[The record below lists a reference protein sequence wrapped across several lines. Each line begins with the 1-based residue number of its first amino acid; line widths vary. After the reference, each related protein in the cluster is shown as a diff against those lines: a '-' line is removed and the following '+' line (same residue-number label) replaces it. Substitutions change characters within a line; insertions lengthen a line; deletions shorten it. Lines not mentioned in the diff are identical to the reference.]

1 MIRFLIPLILLATSA
16 CHETPA
22 PAAPTQTAA
31 APAQSQHDAAVERMV
46 GVWLGTAVD
55 SPMGDFP
62 VAFAFDRDPAGDI
75 HARLDDGKGMY
86 LDFRFHRAGGVW
98 QLIEEGSIP
107 GVGVQRH
114 TLVPDPKTA
123 DAARWVDQADPALL
137 SITIGTI
144 GGAGDRVEWATV
156 LRGEP
161 HVGFA
166 LERKVGPEADQ
177 IRAALARR

>member
-1 MIRFLIPLILLATSA
+1 
-16 CHETPA
+16 
-22 PAAPTQTAA
+22 
-31 APAQSQHDAAVERMV
+31 MV

-62 VAFAFDRDPAGDI
+62 VAFAFDRDAAGDV
-75 HARLDDGKGMY
+75 HARLDDGRGMY
-86 LDFRFHRAGGVW
+86 LDFRFHRAGGAW

-114 TLVPDPKTA
+114 TLVPDPTA
-123 DAARWVDQADPALL
+123 GTARWVDQADPALL
-137 SITIGTI
+137 SITVGGT
-144 GGAGDRVEWATV
+144 GDRVEWTTV

-166 LERKVGPEADQ
+166 LERKVGPEAEQ